1 MTSKLLLCDCEGT
14 QSIDADR
21 ISSACELSCSK
32 VHTALCT
39 RELGV
44 VAEMLQTDDQ
54 VVIACGQETVVF
66 SDLAD
71 DLGVDQPGC
80 VDLRDRAGW
89 SEQGQNAAPKMAAL
103 AAEAMLPQPIT
114 SAVDV
119 ISEGTCCI
127 IGSGEIAYDL
137 AEQLSDSLAVTVLVT
152 DEVQPLSRAFDVIRA
167 KVRNLSG
174 ALGGFTWHLDQ
185 VQQLEPGGRGD
196 FAWSAPRDRAT
207 SRCDIVVDLTGGTAL
222 VAAPDK
228 REGYLRADPRD
239 AVAVARLA
247 FDAVQLVGT
256 FEKPLYVRL
265 DEALCA
271 HSRAGQTGCSNCLD
285 ICPTGAITSA
295 TDHVAIDPMICAGCG
310 ECSALCPSTAITYE
324 DPPVSAILSRMHIL
338 ARTFRRA
345 GGTAPR
351 LLVHDAHG
359 AQMIRMAARFGR
371 GIPADVIPFE
381 VNVVSGFGH
390 AEMLAGL
397 AHGFARVDV
406 LLGPKVER
414 DALDREL
421 VLAQAIAGQGALSL
435 IDEVDPDA
443 FADLLYAQDVPLPL
457 TDPVLPLGNRRQ
469 ITRLAAQ
476 ALNAKTEAPLA
487 LPDGAPYGAV
497 VVNTDTCTLCLSC
510 VSLCPSGALI
520 DNPDKPQLNFQ
531 QDACLQCGIC
541 RTICPEHAID
551 LVPQLDLSD
560 KALSQ
565 QVLNEEEPF
574 ECIECGAA
582 FGVRSTVERI
592 MDKLSGTHP
601 MFATSDQARLIQMCD
616 DCRVNAQFHS
626 TDNPFQSSPRPR
638 VVTTDDYF
646 SKRKDH

>member
-185 VQQLEPGGRGD
+185 VQQLEPGGRCD

-324 DPPVSAILSRMHIL
+324 DPPVSAILSRMHML

-359 AQMIRMAARFGR
+359 AQMIRMVARFGR
-371 GIPADVIPFE
+371 GLPADVIPLE
-381 VNVVSGFGH
+381 LHVVSGFGH

-421 VLAQAIAGQGALSL
+421 DLAQAIAGQGALSL

-443 FADLLYAQDVPLPL
+443 FADLLYAQEVPLPL

-476 ALNAKTEAPLA
+476 ALNAKTESPLA

-582 FGVRSTVERI
+582 FGVRSTIERI